1 MEDLRYPLGAF
12 DPQAVVQ
19 PDGYPALIDEIAA
32 VPARLRAATL
42 GLDDTHLDTPYRAGG
57 WTIRQVVH
65 HVADS
70 HMNAY
75 IRFRWTLTEDAPLI
89 KTYDQTRWAEL
100 PDARTAPPEV
110 SLRLLDA
117 LHERWERLLRAMST
131 DDYRRELQHPEWGL
145 IDLSVM
151 LRLYAWHGAHHVA
164 HVVNLRKREG
174 W

>member
-1 MEDLRYPLGAF
+1 MEDLRYPIGPF
-12 DPQAVVQ
+12 DPSVSVE
-19 PDGYPALIDEIAA
+19 PDRYPALIDEISAL
-32 VPARLRAATL
+32 PARMRAATL
-42 GLDDTHLDTPYRAGG
+42 ALDDHQLDTPYREGG
-57 WTIRQVVH
+57 WTVRQVVH
-65 HVADS
+65 HVPDS

-89 KTYDQTRWAEL
+89 KTYEQTRWAEL
-100 PDARTAPPEV
+100 PDARSAPLEV

-117 LHERWERLLRAMST
+117 LHDRWEWLLRAMT
-131 DDYRRELQHPEWGL
+131 PNDYHRQLQHPEWGR

-164 HVVNLRKREG
+164 HIVNLRKREG